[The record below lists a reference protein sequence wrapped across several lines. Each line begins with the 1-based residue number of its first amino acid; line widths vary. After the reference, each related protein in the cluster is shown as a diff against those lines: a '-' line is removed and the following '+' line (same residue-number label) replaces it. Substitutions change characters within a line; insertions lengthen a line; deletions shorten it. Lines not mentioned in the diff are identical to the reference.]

1 MTTCTAYMQVRY
13 ILLPAL
19 IVHNHSIDRHLP
31 SESDMCTHMY
41 NTFEMISV
49 CGCVARLMI
58 ESSQ

>member
-1 MTTCTAYMQVRY
+1 MQVRY